1 MLDTSSSSSSSFSI
15 FYSILTAIISIVLV
29 LTVFI
34 VMRLKY
40 PIIIRANDKKRK
52 VSNDVALF
60 AASFNPIHNG
70 HVAILRRIVARH
82 SKVYCVIGFNP
93 KKKYPVT
100 PEERKRLVEKCIEA
114 DSELKDR
121 VEVVLVKGY
130 IWKFATRNNV
140 NVMYRGIRTWKKDG
154 DEETH
159 LHFQNLL
166 GPILLGCVMP
176 PETRFVESEPKYT
189 HISSSKIRS
198 AVEKGAVSIENNVP
212 KIILKDVKSL
222 WKSI

>member
-1 MLDTSSSSSSSFSI
+1 MLDTSSSFSI
-15 FYSILTAIISIVLV
+15 LYSVLTAIISIVV
-29 LTVFI
+29 VVTVFI

-40 PIIIRANDKKRK
+40 PIIIRANDKKKRK

-60 AASFNPIHNG
+60 AASFNPIHIG
-70 HVAILRRIVARH
+70 HVAILRRIAARH

-100 PEERKRLVEKCIEA
+100 PEERKRLVEKVIEE

-121 VEVVLVKGY
+121 VQVVLVKGY
-130 IWKFATRNNV
+130 IWKFATRNKV

-166 GPILLGCVMP
+166 GPILLGRVMP
-176 PETRFVESEPKYT
+176 PETRYVESEPKYT

-198 AVEKGAVSIENNVP
+198 AVEKGTVSIENDVP
-212 KIILKDVKSL
+212 AIILKDVKSL

>member
-1 MLDTSSSSSSSFSI
+1 MLDTSSSFSI
-15 FYSILTAIISIVLV
+15 LNAVLTAIISIVV
-29 LTVFI
+29 VVTVFI

-40 PIIIRANDKKRK
+40 PIIIRANDKKKRK

-60 AASFNPIHNG
+60 AASFNPIHIG
-70 HVAILRRIVARH
+70 HVAILRRIAARH

-100 PEERKRLVEKCIEA
+100 PEERKRLVEKVMEA
-114 DSELKDR
+114 DSDLKDR

-176 PETRFVESEPKYT
+176 PETRFVESESKYM

-198 AVEKGAVSIENNVP
+198 AVEKGNISIENDVP
-212 KIILKDVKSL
+212 KIILKDVNSL

>member
-1 MLDTSSSSSSSFSI
+1 MLDTSSSFSI
-15 FYSILTAIISIVLV
+15 LNAVLTAIISIVV
-29 LTVFI
+29 VVTVFI

-52 VSNDVALF
+52 VSTNDVALLT
-60 AASFNPIHNG
+60 
-70 HVAILRRIVARH
+70 LRSIRSITAMLRFLDVLLHDIR
-82 SKVYCVIGFNP
+82 
-93 KKKYPVT
+93 
-100 PEERKRLVEKCIEA
+100 KCIVSLDSIRRKNIQSHRRNENDSLRKLSK

-130 IWKFATRNNV
+130 IWKFATRNKV

-166 GPILLGCVMP
+166 GPILLGRVMP
-176 PETRFVESEPKYT
+176 PETRFVESEPKYM

-198 AVEKGAVSIENNVP
+198 AVEKGAVSIENDVP

>member
-1 MLDTSSSSSSSFSI
+1 MLDTSSSFSI
-15 FYSILTAIISIVLV
+15 LNAVLTAIISIVV
-29 LTVFI
+29 VVTVFI

-40 PIIIRANDKKRK
+40 PIIIRANDKKKRK

-60 AASFNPIHNG
+60 AASFNPIHIG
-70 HVAILRRIVARH
+70 HVAILRRIAARH

-100 PEERKRLVEKCIEA
+100 PEERKRLVEKVIQA
-114 DSELKDR
+114 DSDLKDR

-130 IWKFATRNNV
+130 IWKFATRNKV

-166 GPILLGCVMP
+166 GPILLGRVMP
-176 PETRFVESEPKYT
+176 PETRYVESEPKYT

-198 AVEKGAVSIENNVP
+198 AVEKGTVSIENDVP
-212 KIILKDVKSL
+212 AIILKDVKSL

>member
-1 MLDTSSSSSSSFSI
+1 MLDTSSSFSI
-15 FYSILTAIISIVLV
+15 LNAVLTAIISIVV
-29 LTVFI
+29 VVTVFI

-40 PIIIRANDKKRK
+40 PIIIRANDKKKRK

-60 AASFNPIHNG
+60 AASFNPIHIG
-70 HVAILRRIVARH
+70 HVAILRRIAARH

-100 PEERKRLVEKCIEA
+100 PEERKRLVEKVMEA
-114 DSELKDR
+114 DSDLKDR

-130 IWKFATRNNV
+130 IWKFATTNKV

-176 PETRFVESEPKYT
+176 PETRFVESESKYM

-198 AVEKGAVSIENNVP
+198 AVEKRNISIENDVP
-212 KIILKDVKSL
+212 KIILKDVNSL